1 MRVSYAIALQCGV
14 ANKLRLLSTSKI
26 AVSMRTYTRFLSAA
40 RRKWKIVD
48 DTIRDER
55 GKSLFSLHFELCT
68 ILNNELLA
76 KATFAFWE
84 DYTDRNVRKNKYCGT
99 HSVALFTLK
108 YFY

>member
-1 MRVSYAIALQCGV
+1 M
-14 ANKLRLLSTSKI
+14 

-48 DTIRDER
+48 DVIRDER
-55 GKSLFSLHFELCT
+55 GKSFFSLHFELRA

-84 DYTDRNVRKNKYCGT
+84 DYTDRNVRTK
-99 HSVALFTLK
+99 SIVARHTRWHCFHFLLK
-108 YFY
+108 VRLYFDET